1 MARPSLL
8 VLQSGG
14 PTAVINATLAGVL
27 EGAREQG
34 FGRVLGALRGFSGLL
49 KGHLVDLTALSG
61 DRLERLAR
69 TPGAALGTS
78 RERVDARSAPQA
90 LRILDQQRIE
100 TAVVIGGNDTAANAQ
115 ALLTAATEAGQPL
128 TVIHAPKT
136 IDNDLP
142 ETDHTPGYPSAARF
156 LARATRDI
164 LIDSW
169 SVHDLYPVTLLEV
182 QGRNAGWLAAACA
195 VAAPALLRDHLLLFF
210 PERPPESPASLI
222 DELLEAKQ
230 ARGWLVAV
238 IPETLRDRRGQ
249 PVAGPAARW
258 VDPHGHPYPASPAE
272 SLATALA
279 TQAGLRAR
287 VIRPNALARSFTAT
301 ACPLDREEA
310 RAIGR
315 TAVAWARAGQQAVMV
330 AIQRLSDEPYRVEFR
345 PVGIEAVAAR
355 ERLLPGDFIGSDDRS
370 VTEAFRSYARP
381 LLGHLDAEEPILF
394 D

>member
-1 MARPSLL
+1 MARSSLL

-49 KGHLVDLTALSG
+49 EGHLVDLTALSG

-90 LRILDQQRIE
+90 LRILDQLRIE
-100 TAVVIGGNDTAANAQ
+100 TAIVIGGNDTAANAQ

-156 LARATRDI
+156 LAQATHDI

-169 SVHDLYPVTLLEV
+169 SVRDLYPITLLEV

-195 VAAPALLRDHLLLFF
+195 VAAPASLRDHLLLFF

-222 DELLEAKQ
+222 DELLEARQ
-230 ARGWLVAV
+230 AR
-238 IPETLRDRRGQ
+238 
-249 PVAGPAARW
+249 
-258 VDPHGHPYPASPAE
+258 
-272 SLATALA
+272 
-279 TQAGLRAR
+279 
-287 VIRPNALARSFTAT
+287 
-301 ACPLDREEA
+301 
-310 RAIGR
+310 
-315 TAVAWARAGQQAVMV
+315 
-330 AIQRLSDEPYRVEFR
+330 
-345 PVGIEAVAAR
+345 
-355 ERLLPGDFIGSDDRS
+355 
-370 VTEAFRSYARP
+370 
-381 LLGHLDAEEPILF
+381 
-394 D
+394 